1 VPAGDVD
8 FFDDEAEQGLFLVGI
23 EGVDHVQD
31 AGGEVAHATAQ
42 LIVAGQLLAL
52 CSEGVAALLQVAA
65 AVLDL
70 GGTALQ
76 LG

>member
-8 FFDDEAEQGLFLVGI
+8 LFDDEAEQGLFLVEV
-23 EGVDHVQD
+23 EGVDHGQD
-31 AGGEVAHATAQ
+31 PGGEVAHATAQ
-42 LIVAGQLLAL
+42 LVIAGQLLTL
-52 CSEGVAALLQVAA
+52 GSEGVAALVQVAA

-70 GGTALQ
+70 GGAALQ